1 MRGECLEYVRLVQE
15 LLVALAHLRGLFHAA
30 VHHLQV
36 GHDEFEVD
44 RFNVADGIDGHVRA
58 GVGDDVHDVLVIEA
72 AHDVNDGVR
81 ATDVL
86 QKLVA
91 QARALAGALDKA
103 RDVHEFDDRG
113 GLLFGV
119 VHLGELVQPL
129 VGHGHH
135 ADVRLDG
142 AERIV
147 GALRA
152 CVGDGVEQG
161 GLADV
166 RQPDDT

>member
-1 MRGECLEYVRLVQE
+1 M
-15 LLVALAHLRGLFHAA
+15 
-30 VHHLQV
+30 
-36 GHDEFEVD
+36 
-44 RFNVADGIDGHVRA
+44 
-58 GVGDDVHDVLVIEA
+58 IEA

-81 ATDVL
+81 AADVL
-86 QKLVA
+86 QELVA
-91 QARALAGALDKA
+91 EASTLACALDKT
-103 RDVHEFDDRG
+103 RDVDEFDDRG
-113 GLLFGV
+113 GLLLGV
-119 VHLGELVQPL
+119 VHLGELVEPL

-152 CVGDGVEQG
+152 RVGDGVEQG

-166 RQPDDT
+166 RQPDNA

>member
-1 MRGECLEYVRLVQE
+1 M
-15 LLVALAHLRGLFHAA
+15 
-30 VHHLQV
+30 
-36 GHDEFEVD
+36 
-44 RFNVADGIDGHVRA
+44 
-58 GVGDDVHDVLVIEA
+58 HDVLVVKTA
-72 AHDVNDGVR
+72 DYMDDGVR
-81 ATDVL
+81 AADVL
-86 QKLVA
+86 QELVA
-91 QARALAGALDKA
+91 EASTLAGALDKA

-113 GLLFGV
+113 GLLLGV

-152 CVGDGVEQG
+152 RVGDGVEQG

>member
-1 MRGECLEYVRLVQE
+1 MRGECLEYIRLVQE

-44 RFNVADGIDGHVRA
+44 RFNVADGIDRHVRA

-86 QKLVA
+86 QELVA
-91 QARALAGALDKA
+91 EASTLARALDKT
-103 RDVHEFDDRG
+103 RDVDEFDDRG
-113 GLLFGV
+113 GLLLGV

-129 VGHGHH
+129 VRHCYH
-135 ADVRLDG
+135 AHVGVDG

-152 CVGDGVEQG
+152 GVGDGVEQG